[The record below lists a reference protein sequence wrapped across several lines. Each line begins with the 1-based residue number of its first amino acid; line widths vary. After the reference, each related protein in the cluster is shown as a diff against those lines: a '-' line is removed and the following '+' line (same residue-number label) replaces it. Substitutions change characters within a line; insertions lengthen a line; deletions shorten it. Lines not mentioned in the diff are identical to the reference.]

1 MKMDKTYILEN
12 NLLERYSIGDLDST
26 ERDQVDKALM
36 TYPELKEEL
45 LRIES
50 SFEGMAFDNA
60 IDVPAQVKSEL
71 MGAITS
77 NSETRTISISP
88 SKSLRPYLNIA
99 ASIAILLTVSTAYLF
114 TQLNA
119 TKNQLKVVESE
130 NIELNNNLNSL
141 NNFLEE
147 TNKWYAL
154 VNDPDVDKYIL
165 EGNNLMPEAKVI
177 SYVNDVDKSVVINT
191 AYLPKLDNDHDYQMW
206 ADVEGEMINMG
217 VITTETEMLAMT
229 YIDDAESLNI
239 TIEPAGGNDHP
250 TVSKLIT
257 NIYL

>member
-1 MKMDKTYILEN
+1 MHKTYILEN
-12 NLLERYSIGDLDST
+12 NLLERYIIGDLDST
-26 ERDQVDKALM
+26 ERDQVDKALL

-50 SFEGMAFDNA
+50 SFETMALENA
-60 IDVPAQVKSEL
+60 LEVPSAVKTSL
-71 MGAITS
+71 MKSI
-77 NSETRTISISP
+77 NSKLEVGTISTTTSR
-88 SKSLRPYLNIA
+88 SLRPYLNIA
-99 ASIAILLTVSTAYLF
+99 ASIAILLTASTIYLF
-114 TQLNA
+114 IQLNSTKTQLE
-119 TKNQLKVVESE
+119 LVESE
-130 NIELNNNLNSL
+130 NAELNSNLNTV
-141 NNFLEE
+141 NQFLEE

-165 EGNNLMPEAKVI
+165 EGNDLMPEAKVI

-191 AYLPKLDNDHDYQMW
+191 AYLPKLDNEHDYQMW

-217 VITTETEMLAMT
+217 VIDTTSEMLAMT
-229 YIDDAESLNI
+229 YIDHAESLNI

>member
-1 MKMDKTYILEN
+1 MHKTYILEN
-12 NLLERYSIGDLDST
+12 NLLERYIIGDLDST
-26 ERDQVDKALM
+26 ERDQVDKALL

-50 SFEGMAFDNA
+50 SFETMALENA
-60 IDVPAQVKSEL
+60 LEVPSAVKTSL
-71 MGAITS
+71 MKSI
-77 NSETRTISISP
+77 NSKLEVGTISTTTSR
-88 SKSLRPYLNIA
+88 SLRPYLNIA
-99 ASIAILLTVSTAYLF
+99 ASIAILLTASTIYLF
-114 TQLNA
+114 IQLNSTKTQLE
-119 TKNQLKVVESE
+119 LVESE
-130 NIELNNNLNSL
+130 NAELNSNLNTV
-141 NNFLEE
+141 NQFLEE

-154 VNDPDVDKYIL
+154 VNDPDVD
-165 EGNNLMPEAKVI
+165 NDLMPEAKVI

-191 AYLPKLDNDHDYQMW
+191 AYLPKLDNEHDYQMW

-217 VITTETEMLAMT
+217 VIDTTSEMLAMT
-229 YIDDAESLNI
+229 YIDHAESLNI